1 MPTTEDWF
9 DDDIAAMEL
18 NYAEKSG
25 LQIYR
30 NYTKSFEN
38 NAIQHFR
45 DMLSREPIDLSKF
58 ARIVEIISKE
68 DLRFLPVILCGYA
81 DELLKLVFRNALPKD
96 TPGGV
101 EAMLGG
107 YGPLSDLSKR
117 IRMAFA
123 FDVISKELAV
133 EIDNV
138 RQVRNRISHDWD
150 LKPAGT
156 LLAHPKLAA
165 MFPIEDELI
174 EETEE
179 CDPLPPDT
187 VFRLRLIWLAGRLT
201 YESVAYHRAK
211 EARLSPVRALYENG
225 GTTWLTAVS
234 KVCMSATKQLMH

>member
-18 NYAEKSG
+18 SYAEKSG

-30 NYTKSFEN
+30 NYIKSFEN
-38 NAIQHFR
+38 RAIRNFR
-45 DMLSREPIDLSKF
+45 DMLSVEPLDLSHF
-58 ARIVEIISKE
+58 AKLIEIISEE
-68 DLRFLPVILCGYA
+68 DLRFLPVIVCGYA
-81 DELLKLVFRNALPKD
+81 DDLLKLAFRNALPKD

-117 IRMAFA
+117 VRMAFA

-133 EIDNV
+133 EIDSV
-138 RQVRNRISHDWD
+138 REVRNRISHDWD
-150 LKPAGT
+150 LKPAAT

-174 EETEE
+174 DPETDS
-179 CDPLPPDT
+179 DPLPPDT

-201 YESVAYHRAK
+201 YEAAAYQRAK
-211 EARLSPVRALYENG
+211 DARLSPIRALYEDG
-225 GTTWLTAVS
+225 GTAWLTSVS
-234 KVCMSATKQLMH
+234 QVCMTATKQLVS